1 MADFKFT
8 KRHIEALPATGKQYF
23 VKDPKTPGL
32 VLLVS
37 QSGAKTFFLRRKID
51 GKDERI
57 RIGRFPAWTVEQ
69 AQQKATEINNTI
81 NQGNNPNEVKRAL
94 KAEPT
99 FEEVFRDYLDKKR
112 KRSGEPLSDR
122 TKDEYQK
129 AAQLHLGPIIGRK
142 LSDLK
147 QTTIRQLHAA
157 IKSPAQSNKI
167 KAIIGAVFRWAAD
180 EGITDLSPP
189 VRGLKNQ
196 LIRSRERFLQPDEI
210 RRFLEA
216 VDASPQR
223 DFFLLALLTGARREN
238 ILAMQWK
245 ELDLGQAV
253 WRIPKTKNGESQTI
267 PLTHEAVAI
276 LESRKQGKI
285 VNALWVFP
293 GSTRH
298 VRKMDGEAK
307 KPTGHMHMPRRAW
320 SAVLAHAGLDN
331 HLRFHDLRR
340 TLGSWQA
347 RQGASLAVIGKSLGH
362 KSHQATQIYSRLDLD
377 PVRSSIESA
386 TTAMLDQAKKK

>member
-1 MADFKFT
+1 MAEFKFT
-8 KRHIEALPATGKQYF
+8 KRHLEALPTTGKQYF
-23 VKDPKTPGL
+23 VKDPKTIGL
-32 VLLVS
+32 VVLVS
-37 QSGAKTFFLRRKID
+37 QSGAKTFYLRRKID

-69 AQQKATEINNTI
+69 AQQKAVEINNTI
-81 NQGNNPNEVKRAL
+81 NQGSNPNEVKRAL

-99 FEEVFRDYLDKKR
+99 FGEVFQDYLGKKR
-112 KRSGEPLSDR
+112 KRSGEPLSER

-129 AAQLHLGPIIGRK
+129 AAHLHLGAIMERK
-142 LSDLK
+142 LSALK
-147 QTTIRQLHAA
+147 PATIRQLHAA
-157 IKSPAQSNKI
+157 IASPAQGNKV
-167 KAIIGAVFRWAAD
+167 KAIVGAVFRWAAD
-180 EGITDLSPP
+180 EGITDLPPP

-216 VDASPQR
+216 VDLSPQR

-267 PLTHEAVAI
+267 PLTPEAVAI
-276 LESRKQGKI
+276 LESRKQGKV

-298 VRKMDGEAK
+298 VRKTEGQVK
-307 KPTGHMHMPRRAW
+307 KPTGHMHMPKRAW
-320 SAVLAHAGLDN
+320 SALLANAGLDD

-347 RQGASLAVIGKSLGH
+347 IQGTSMTIIGKSLGH
-362 KSHQATQIYSRLDLD
+362 KSHQATAIYSRINLD